1 MSGTCHCCSHVTTL
15 FCKTFLRINILN
27 LYHRVDLLNSF
38 LILSVIL
45 MKCEIN
51 TEERKKEVKGTKG
64 IKESKSN
71 RRMITK

>member
-1 MSGTCHCCSHVTTL
+1 
-15 FCKTFLRINILN
+15 
-27 LYHRVDLLNSF
+27 
-38 LILSVIL
+38 